1 MRKTVLLVDDHP
13 AMLMALKSM
22 LQNQLSF
29 EVIGQAQNGEDCM
42 QMVKQSL
49 PSIVILDLDM
59 PKTDG
64 FDVIRRIGLS
74 HPDIRI
80 LILSSLDEQVYGGRV
95 RSLGAHGFVNKTAGA
110 NISLAACVAVS
121 QGYTF
126 FSVGKNG
133 QGNLSDHEKM
143 ALISDRELQ
152 VMKYLGK
159 GNSNQ
164 QISDRLHISSK
175 TVATYKTRLFEKI
188 GVNNI
193 ADLILFCRN
202 NKIIEG

>member
-42 QMVKQSL
+42 QMVKQSS

-110 NISLAACVAVS
+110 NIILAACVAVS

>member
-110 NISLAACVAVS
+110 NIILAACVAVS

>member
-95 RSLGAHGFVNKTAGA
+95 RSLGAHGFVNKIAGA
-110 NISLAACVAVS
+110 NIILAACVAVS